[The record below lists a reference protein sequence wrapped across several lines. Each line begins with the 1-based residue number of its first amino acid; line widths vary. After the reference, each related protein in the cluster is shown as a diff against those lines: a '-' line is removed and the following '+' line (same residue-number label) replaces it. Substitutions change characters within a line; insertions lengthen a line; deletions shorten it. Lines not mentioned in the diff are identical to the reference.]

1 MSIHTTNLVE
11 IGKFQ
16 IIEAKKWKLFWGKTS
31 MLTYLMSTKY
41 LLAHFKNSKT

>member
-16 IIEAKKWKLFWGKTS
+16 IIEAKKWKLFGEKTS
-31 MLTYLMSTKY
+31 MLS
-41 LLAHFKNSKT
+41 